1 MKNVLT
7 LNLTLVLLFNI
18 CLSKTEYDKK
28 FLGTWI
34 GTIIGS
40 GLATKNSVIVITKSN
55 YISNNTVHWGICEG
69 YNLVNNDNK
78 TTFKGKIIVEVDMPI
93 IEVNEPNT
101 STKMVY
107 SIWNLVVLKRMEL
120 IQNWPV
126 VLGLLMIKN
135 WSERLTSERNN
146 TVPKFNNIWNR

>member
-34 GTIIGS
+34 ETISGS

-55 YISNNTVHWGICEG
+55 YISNNTVH
-69 YNLVNNDNK
+69 
-78 TTFKGKIIVEVDMPI
+78 
-93 IEVNEPNT
+93 
-101 STKMVY
+101 
-107 SIWNLVVLKRMEL
+107 
-120 IQNWPV
+120 
-126 VLGLLMIKN
+126 
-135 WSERLTSERNN
+135 
-146 TVPKFNNIWNR
+146 